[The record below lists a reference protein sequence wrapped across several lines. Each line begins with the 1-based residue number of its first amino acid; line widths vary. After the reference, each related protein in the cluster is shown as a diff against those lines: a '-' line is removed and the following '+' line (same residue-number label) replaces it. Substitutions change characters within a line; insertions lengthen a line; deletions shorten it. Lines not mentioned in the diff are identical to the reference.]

1 MLRSVIDG
9 LLSRCATESQCSLL
23 ADHDFRTPLQ
33 AKVIRSTSTRTSRGS
48 RVTSTVERAGGF
60 VRK

>member
-1 MLRSVIDG
+1 MLRSVVES
-9 LLSRCATESQCSLL
+9 LLSRREIESPSSLV
-23 ADHDFRTPLQ
+23 AEHDFYTPLQ

-60 VRK
+60 ARK